1 MNLLTI
7 EKLSYKIQTK
17 LGIIPN
23 LKGEIY
29 EQLFQTK
36 RSDTRCCKK

>member
-1 MNLLTI
+1 M
-7 EKLSYKIQTK
+7 K

-29 EQLFQTK
+29 EQLFQAK
-36 RSDTRCCKK
+36 RGDTRRYKE